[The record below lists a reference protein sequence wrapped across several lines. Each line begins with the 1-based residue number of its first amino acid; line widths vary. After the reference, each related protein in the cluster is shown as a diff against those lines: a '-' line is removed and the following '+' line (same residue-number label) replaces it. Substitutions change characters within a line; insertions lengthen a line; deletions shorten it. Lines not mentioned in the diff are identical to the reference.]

1 MKTYTEIGVEVDI
14 KWAKCQCTQ
23 GRLRKFVDK
32 TPNILIIHLNRFKK
46 TKDDYVRFNNKINF
60 PEDLSLSKITL
71 NSDRVNDSYQ
81 LYGLIGLRD
90 NDVDR

>member
-1 MKTYTEIGVEVDI
+1 MDI
-14 KWAKCQCTQ
+14 RCSRCQYSQ
-23 GRLRKFVDK
+23 GQLYKFVEK
-32 TPNILIIHLNRFKK
+32 TPNILIIHLNRFKR

-71 NSDRVNDSYQ
+71 NSDRANDSFQ

-90 NDVDR
+90 NDVDRE